1 MDTLHAA
8 EAFSALSQE
17 TRLAVL
23 RLLIEAGDEG
33 VPAGDIARHFG
44 TPQNTM
50 STNLAILARAGF
62 VTSRREGRSVIYAA
76 DYAGVRRLIAF
87 LLQDCCKG
95 RPEVCAPLLDAALA
109 PAAAL
114 YCRPPES
121 PEI

>member
-1 MDTLHAA
+1 MDIKHAT

-17 TRLAVL
+17 NRLAVL
-23 RLLIEAGDEG
+23 RLLIEAGDGG

-62 VTSRREGRSVIYAA
+62 VTSRRDGRSMIYTA
-76 DYAGVRRLIAF
+76 DYAGLRRLISF
-87 LLQDCCKG
+87 LLEDCCK
-95 RPEVCAPLLDAALA
+95 RHPEICAPLLDAALA
-109 PAAAL
+109 PAAAP
-114 YCRPPES
+114 CCQPPES